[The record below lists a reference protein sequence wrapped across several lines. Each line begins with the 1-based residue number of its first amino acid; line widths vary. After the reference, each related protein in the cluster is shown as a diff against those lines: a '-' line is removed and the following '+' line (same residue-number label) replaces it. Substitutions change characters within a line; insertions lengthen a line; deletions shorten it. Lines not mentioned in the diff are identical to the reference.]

1 MFSSNLSSSLS
12 LSDHNVDLRSRREY
26 ESQQILRGNVV
37 IPFLELGICLIHFF
51 RFFFFF
57 VFLWTMK
64 NWKFQVAQPPSD
76 SISSICFS
84 PKANFLVAT
93 SWDNQVS
100 LLAFFFI
107 NSFCLF
113 IISLIK
119 SQDIT
124 CVWLSLCAKF
134 CCASGSHRL
143 RARLASDP
151 MGWGHSCFLTQDTK
165 KMTRQNKKP

>member
-1 MFSSNLSSSLS
+1 VFSSNLSSSLS

-51 RFFFFF
+51 RFFFLF
-57 VFLWTMK
+57 
-64 NWKFQVAQPPSD
+64 
-76 SISSICFS
+76 CFS
-84 PKANFLVAT
+84 LNNEKLKISGSPTTLWFNFEYLFQ
-93 SWDNQVS
+93 SQS
-100 LLAFFFI
+100 QFPRRYFMGQPGFPSSFFFI